1 MRRFQSKPK
10 SRIPSTVELTVER
23 LSHDGRGIGHVNGR
37 VVMVDNALPGEVVEA
52 GIDHG
57 NTRLWQGHVRRYHS
71 VSEQRQKP
79 VCELYGQCGGCQVQ
93 HLSSSDQLA
102 LKQQAVQDHFHR
114 NRLPSIGFSDP
125 LVSAPVGYRHR
136 ARFHLSKSG
145 TLGFHGARGRQ
156 VVPVDQCPVLTPALQ
171 TLLDRVRR
179 EAPLKGLQQLELS
192 VDDAG
197 QAGARVVKASDNARQ
212 AFEQWQSAQ
221 DWLTEQLTYQAGN
234 QTVTARPGDFTQ
246 VNRDVNRRM
255 LAQIRQW
262 LRPDTGDRLLDLF
275 CGNGNISLAM
285 VDEVSAIFGL
295 ESSGAA
301 IEAAKAAA
309 KQQPKV
315 QFAEA
320 DLFTSCLQVRP
331 QVAEFAPT
339 VAVLDPPRAGAEQV
353 VQWLSELPSLTRLVY
368 VSCDP
373 ATLARDLAHLTADH
387 WHLRKAG
394 LIDMFPQ
401 TRHIETMVLLEKNK

>member
-10 SRIPSTVELTVER
+10 SRIPSTVELTIER
-23 LSHDGRGIGHVNGR
+23 LSHDGRGIGHVDGR
-37 VVMVDNALPGEVVEA
+37 VVMVDNALPGEVIEA
-52 GIDHG
+52 GIDQG
-57 NTRLWQGHVRRYHS
+57 NTRLWQGHVRRYLS
-71 VSEQRQKP
+71 VSEQRQEP
-79 VCELYGQCGGCQVQ
+79 VCHLYGQCGGCQLQ
-93 HLSSSDQLA
+93 HLSATDQLA

-114 NRLPSIGFSDP
+114 NRLPAIGFTDP

-156 VVPVDQCPVLTPALQ
+156 VIPVEQCPVITTELQ
-171 TLLDRVRR
+171 ALLDRVRR
-179 EAPLKGLQQLELS
+179 EAPLKGLQQLELT

-197 QAGARVVKASDNARQ
+197 KAGARAVKASDSARQ
-212 AFEQWQSAQ
+212 AFEQWQNAQ
-221 DWLTEQLTYQAGN
+221 DWLTEELTYQAGT
-234 QTVTARPGDFTQ
+234 QVVTARPGDFTQ
-246 VNRDVNRRM
+246 VNREINQQM
-255 LAQIRQW
+255 LKQIRQW
-262 LRPDTGDRLLDLF
+262 LQPREDDRLLDLF

-285 VDEVSAIFGL
+285 LDEVAAILGL
-295 ESSGAA
+295 ESSGPA
-301 IEAAKAAA
+301 IEAAKAAV
-309 KQQPKV
+309 KHHPKA
-315 QFAEA
+315 QFLEA

-339 VAVLDPPRAGAEQV
+339 IAVLDPPRAGAEQV

-373 ATLARDLAHLTADH
+373 ATLARDLAQLTADH

-401 TRHIETMVLLEKNK
+401 TRHIETMVLLKKNK